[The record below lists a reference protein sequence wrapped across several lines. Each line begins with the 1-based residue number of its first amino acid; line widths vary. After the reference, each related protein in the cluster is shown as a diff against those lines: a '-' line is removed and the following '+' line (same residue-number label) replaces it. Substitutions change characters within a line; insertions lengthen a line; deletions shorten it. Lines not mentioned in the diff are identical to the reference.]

1 MLTLLL
7 KSHGLRKPIQLLR
20 TINNKWTWFVPSS
33 TSLANDS
40 GVHYKNPCGDGGG
53 PSGKAKHQISYKS
66 YEPLVYTCHDAK
78 NMKLNRP
85 MSPHLTVYAPTLP
98 AMTSIVQRITGL
110 IVTAYAVLMA
120 FGSLFLSNGVETYV
134 SIIQS
139 LDLSRPSIFVIKII
153 LGAPFVYHYFNG
165 VRFCM
170 WNAGKWLDMKEVYS
184 TARQSFIATAVVTAL
199 FALL

>member
-1 MLTLLL
+1 MLILLW
-7 KSHGLRKPIQLLR
+7 KSHGLRKDIQLLR
-20 TINNKWTWFVPSS
+20 RVNNKWPWFIPSS
-33 TSLANDS
+33 TPLASKSDA
-40 GVHYKNPCGDGGG
+40 YKNPCGDGSDR
-53 PSGKAKHQISYKS
+53 SGKAKHQISYKT

-85 MSPHLTVYAPTLP
+85 MSPHLTIYAPTLP
-98 AMTSIVQRITGL
+98 AMTSIVQRVTGL

-139 LDLSRPSIFVIKII
+139 LDLSRPSIFVIKMI

-165 VRFCM
+165 IRFCM

-184 TARQSFIATAVVTAL
+184 TARTSFIATAVVTVL
-199 FALL
+199 FTLL